1 MPGNDNEGLW
11 RAMWTGDPPLPIH
24 RKRRVLAHIPQGPR
38 CKLCLAPFHGFGA
51 PLVRLIGI
59 RPSSKNPNFCAVC
72 EAAAEKYPGGAEV
85 ELALLFADLR
95 GSTALAEKMPPLE
108 FKRRIDAFYA
118 TATSVLIDEDAFVDR
133 LVGDQV
139 VGLFMPGMA
148 GARYASKA
156 IQAART
162 LVAEVA
168 KKAHLPVG
176 AGVHAGI
183 AFVGTIEG
191 TLGVER
197 DIAAVGDAVNTTARL
212 ASAAGAGEVL
222 ISEDA
227 VRRSG
232 FDPAGLE
239 VRQLNLK
246 GKAQP
251 FTVHVVPA
259 AVPIET

>member
-1 MPGNDNEGLW
+1 MPGNDNEALW
-11 RAMWTGDPPLPIH
+11 RAMWTGDPPLPTH
-24 RKRRVLAHIPQGPR
+24 RKRKVLAHIPHGPR

-51 PLVRLIGI
+51 PLMRLIGI

-72 EAAAEKYPGGAEV
+72 EAAAEKY
-85 ELALLFADLR
+85 
-95 GSTALAEKMPPLE
+95 
-108 FKRRIDAFYA
+108 
-118 TATSVLIDEDAFVDR
+118 
-133 LVGDQV
+133 
-139 VGLFMPGMA
+139 
-148 GARYASKA
+148 
-156 IQAART
+156 
-162 LVAEVA
+162 
-168 KKAHLPVG
+168 PVG

-197 DIAAVGDAVNTTARL
+197 DIAAVGNAVNTTARL

-227 VRRSG
+227 LRRSG

-259 AVPIET
+259 AAPIET